1 LVYRREVSLL
11 KAAAPAPFSDRLTC
25 HWFEVVDRPA
35 VAEVTCL
42 PCTLATSSAN
52 LPHCPPLL
60 PQATTCTSG
69 LL

>member
-1 LVYRREVSLL
+1 ML
-11 KAAAPAPFSDRLTC
+11 KAAAPALFSDRLTC
-25 HWFEVVDRPA
+25 HWLEVVDSPA
-35 VAEVTCL
+35 VAEVICL
-42 PCTLATSSAN
+42 PCTLATSRTY